1 MAAVTTN
8 DGPTEL
14 FFPFPAAP
22 ISDYRLQTMEKLDG
36 FFLIWKAVSAE
47 LTLCLAQGGVY
58 C

>member
-8 DGPTEL
+8 DGRTEL
-14 FFPFPAAP
+14 FFPFPAAR
-22 ISDYRLQTMEKLDG
+22 IYRLQTMEKLDG

-47 LTLCLAQGGVY
+47 LTLCLTQGGVY